1 MRKSMGR
8 RGPAP
13 QPTKLK
19 LLHGERRPSRVGQ
32 PEPQPR
38 ENLPRAP
45 DWLTIEAHEVWDRTV
60 AELDAMGL
68 AYAADT
74 DSLVVYVNAV
84 VNYVRAQKILDL
96 SGVMI
101 KGVDGGVVRNPANAL
116 VKQNAVLIG
125 RFAREFGLTPSARV
139 GLTIELRDPEDTRDL
154 AARLLS

>member
-1 MRKSMGR
+1 MGR
-8 RGPAP
+8 RGPVP

-19 LLHGERRPSRVGQ
+19 LLHGESRPSRVGK

-38 ENLPRAP
+38 ETLPTAP
-45 DWLTIEAHEVWDRTV
+45 NWFTDEAREVWDRTV
-60 AELDAMGL
+60 RELDAMGL
-68 AYAADT
+68 AFAADR

-84 VNYVRAQKILDL
+84 VNYERAQKFLDIA
-96 SGVMI
+96 GVMI
-101 KGVDGGVVRNPANAL
+101 KGVDGGVVRNPANAI

-139 GLTIELRDPEDTRDL
+139 GLTIELSDPEGTREL